1 MDYLNKINEAITFIK
16 SKIDLEHEYCLLL
29 DDSLEDFQN
38 ELTDKKIIYYKDIP
52 NFISKSDNNKL
63 ISGKLNGKNIIVLIG
78 KSYLYEGYDSKDI
91 TLPIRVISKLGT
103 KKIILTCDAGSLNR
117 KINVGDFLLVS
128 DQINLTGFNPLTG
141 HNYDELGIRFPV
153 MFDAYTPSWR
163 KKVKEIAIK
172 NSIYLYEG
180 VYAGISGPNF
190 VSRAELR
197 YLNQIG
203 ADCVGMSLVQEAIAS
218 VHSGMELLG
227 ISAITS
233 SDLPD
238 IENYDEEYKVIENYK
253 KMSSD
258 FIKLLKLILS
268 E

>member
-1 MDYLNKINEAITFIK
+1 
-16 SKIDLEHEYCLLL
+16 
-29 DDSLEDFQN
+29 
-38 ELTDKKIIYYKDIP
+38 
-52 NFISKSDNNKL
+52 
-63 ISGKLNGKNIIVLIG
+63 
-78 KSYLYEGYDSKDI
+78 
-91 TLPIRVISKLGT
+91 
-103 KKIILTCDAGSLNR
+103 LNR

-141 HNYDELGIRFPV
+141 PNYEELGIRFPV
-153 MFDAYTPSWR
+153 MFDAYSPSWR
-163 KKVKEIAIK
+163 KKAKENALK

-190 VSRAELR
+190 VTRAELR

-203 ADCVGMSLVQEAIAS
+203 ADCVGMSLVQESIAA
-218 VHSGMELLG
+218 VHSGMEILAV
-227 ISAITS
+227 SAVTS

-238 IENYDEEYKVIENYK
+238 IENYDEEDKVIENYK

-258 FIKLLKLILS
+258 FVKLLKIIIIN